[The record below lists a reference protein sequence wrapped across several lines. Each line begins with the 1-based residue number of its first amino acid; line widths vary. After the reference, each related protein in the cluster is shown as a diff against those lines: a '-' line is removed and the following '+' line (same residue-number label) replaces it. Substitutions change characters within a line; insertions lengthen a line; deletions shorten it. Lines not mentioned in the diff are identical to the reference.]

1 MGLETNQSEKLGSTS
16 DKNVNDAPAGQQ
28 VRVQGK
34 VKWFSAEKG
43 YGFIVSDL
51 GIELHVSARDVKGA
65 DLPQNGDVV
74 SFESR
79 TGSKGL
85 KAVAVVV

>member
-34 VKWFSAEKG
+34 VKWFSN
-43 YGFIVSDL
+43 
-51 GIELHVSARDVKGA
+51 VKGFGFLRKEGEEKDEGGYLA
-65 DLPQNGDVV
+65 EDDEVQPDDEEERQHLIAA
-74 SFESR
+74 E
-79 TGSKGL
+79 
-85 KAVAVVV
+85 